1 MNGIDNDDALSPID
15 LVFAIWHDVDY
26 NGGRRVH
33 EWFVPDGTITFDQFT
48 VQGHDEIVATYL
60 ERRDGTERFSRHV
73 ATNLVAERLDDS
85 TVQVTSIL
93 ILYAGNGEPP
103 LTDLLPQVV
112 ADVFDVF
119 VKVDGRWMAK
129 LRRIIHVFIAPETV
143 LGVPTS

>member
-1 MNGIDNDDALSPID
+1 MSGINGDGELSPSE
-15 LVFAIWHDVDY
+15 LVLTIWHDIDY

-48 VQGHDEIVATYL
+48 VQGHDDISATYL

-73 ATNLVAERLDDS
+73 ATNLVVEQTDDR
-85 TVQVTSIL
+85 TVRVTSLL

-103 LTDLLPQVV
+103 LSDLLPQVV
-112 ADVFDVF
+112 ADVFDEF
-119 VKVDGRWMAK
+119 VNVDGRWMAK
-129 LRRIIHVFIAPETV
+129 SRRIIHVFIAPETV